1 MVKVTI
7 ELDDDEYSEFL
18 KKVGNNTPKDAL
30 LEALSIKKTHTRDDR
45 SAEITW
51 RLLKKSRDEAER
63 QYYELLQASLTS
75 EDGIANK
82 QRIWLRS
89 KDKQV
94 V

>member
-18 KKVGNNTPKDAL
+18 KKVGNNTPRDAL
-30 LEALSIKKTHTRDDR
+30 LKAFNIKKTHICDDR
-45 SAEITW
+45 SAEIAW
-51 RLLKKSRDEAER
+51 RLLRKSRDEAER
-63 QYYELLQASLTS
+63 QYYELLQASLSS

-82 QRIWLRS
+82 QRMWLRS
-89 KDKQV
+89 KDERV